1 MDTACYLVL
10 TTFPDQD
17 SAQDFAQQVVEKK
30 LAACVNI
37 LPQLRSVYRWQDKI
51 ESSQEVQL
59 QIKTN
64 LRCINPLQCF
74 LRKEHPY
81 DCPEYIALPIE
92 QGASDYLKW
101 LNDSLQ

>member
-1 MDTACYLVL
+1 METACYLVL
-10 TTFPDQD
+10 TTFDNVD
-17 SAQDFAQQVVEKK
+17 AAQRFAQQLVEKK

-37 LPQLRSVYRWQDKI
+37 LPQVRSIYRWQDNI
-51 ESSQEVQL
+51 ESSSEVQL

-64 LRCINPLQCF
+64 LRCLHSLQCYF
-74 LRKEHPY
+74 KQHHPY
-81 DCPEYIALPIE
+81 DCPEFIALPIE